1 MSAPFNVRA
10 RCGLPQHRCAAGRRG
25 WHSGAAWRTGLRPLL
40 SASYSF
46 FSIHGVAAVPGGA
59 GTGVSPQANVNIN
72 PEREV
77 GLTASAE
84 GRHLAPAPT
93 PLRWLRPARS
103 RRLLAR
109 CRARHLSPVRPP
121 PGASLLNIFA
131 YGLRQP
137 APGRRFAVPQAS
149 CGTARAAPTPT
160 GKTTN
165 GSGRRRCYDV
175 AVAGGKVTAGR

>member
-1 MSAPFNVRA
+1 MAHRTAPSAV
-10 RCGLPQHRCAAGRRG
+10 GILLVLQHPRRG
-25 WHSGAAWRTGLRPLL
+25 RHPWRRRHRRQP
-40 SASYSF
+40 S
-46 FSIHGVAAVPGGA
+46 
-59 GTGVSPQANVNIN
+59 ANVNIN

-93 PLRWLRPARS
+93 PLRWLRAARS
-103 RRLLAR
+103 RVAPCSLP
-109 CRARHLSPVRPP
+109 CSPSPPRAAPAGGLPANP
-121 PGASLLNIFA
+121 FTC
-131 YGLRQP
+131 GLRQP